1 MAGAN
6 VPAFSKHPLTD
17 APIRIMTTEAAVWRD
32 QKTLVWLDAAAVT
45 KEGARWNRWEVG
57 VTSKAALDAAAA
69 TGVRVDVLACLGD
82 AADWKAWMA
91 AGHWKEVTLFAV
103 PKALVT
109 AIGYEE
115 LMGMGIQNM
124 ICLDEMHELYPFVG
138 GAWDSTEADAKVLL
152 ALALHMGRT
161 FPVEGTPSVHR
172 HLRGLRAEATLR
184 TPPPLWLVQQYYT
197 PDKARRRKEIDACL
211 QANLANPLIDR
222 VVLLNE
228 TACVPTDSTGKLHE
242 TVIGERLT
250 YRRVFHWIAEQEVDV
265 ANDVII
271 AFANS
276 DIFLDTAS
284 TRILWSADLDRKF
297 LALLRWD
304 VNGTD
309 AGAVAAAKLFG
320 PRPDSQDTWIV
331 SAASVR
337 AAFYGPPTSPPA
349 IDPFAGL
356 DFPFGQGGCDNAI
369 TLELLRRK
377 FIVANPALT
386 IRTFHYH
393 TSAVRTYDPRNI
405 VSKPA
410 YLYVQPTGFHDMRAD
425 AGQVPREATQ
435 VAFKRRS
442 FPRPVAGPATA
453 AQLRTFCTMVARAT
467 SRGDG
472 SHAVV
477 LDPEGAN
484 MWPDAGTAAA
494 PGLFRATDVF
504 QSPQGLTFSYDSI
517 HVGRTKACQEAWAAS
532 ELSSMAVAVP
542 VDCAAI
548 APLPDVVA
556 RDPGR
561 YVLDYLSK
569 VFLLRGIGGRALAA
583 GAPAPSPFEFMCS
596 SQPACIEAVKLFDWP
611 TRQVP
616 VISRDETPQTWCRD
630 AWVWPYSDEP
640 AGFPSQEEVAA
651 LRGALGGARWQVK
664 PAGTGTAGD
673 KPRVVVIV
681 DGVVITEAFAESIED
696 DYDVDVI
703 WEGRT
708 ALPHAVETL
717 RGAAGLVLA
726 STSAFAAWTW
736 VLPLGAYVWEVQSE
750 MKPSAALLH
759 LAAAGDQHHRLLITP
774 KGAVGD
780 AERAMVGEK
789 LRADLR
795 WALAT
800 GAPVVE
806 EPVVKDPPTLIM
818 PTGHNGLFEHA
829 GDSFREMARL
839 WDKKGYVKLVQS
851 GTAKQVWLG
860 GVGETLL
867 YDRPN
872 LDWLRAAPA
881 AEQRYALALF
891 GNPIPPTPATG
902 QAKPWIFWPRRPN
915 LVESLVA
922 VGLPA
927 TPYDARPDGLVF
939 YGRSENAVQLGH
951 RKKEDWSK
959 ACAEGGKFVHVE
971 GSAPYPFTHEEYLV
985 NLSKARFGLCLAG
998 YGRKCHREVE
1008 CMAMGCVPVVAQEVD
1023 MTNYAEPPQVGVHYF
1038 RVSGPAEAAAL
1049 VKSITPLRWAAMSA
1063 ACRDWWA
1070 RNASVDGSWQL
1081 TKRLVN
1087 SMEQVD

>member
-1 MAGAN
+1 M
-6 VPAFSKHPLTD
+6 
-17 APIRIMTTEAAVWRD
+17 
-32 QKTLVWLDAAAVT
+32 
-45 KEGARWNRWEVG
+45 
-57 VTSKAALDAAAA
+57 
-69 TGVRVDVLACLGD
+69 
-82 AADWKAWMA
+82 
-91 AGHWKEVTLFAV
+91 
-103 PKALVT
+103 
-109 AIGYEE
+109 
-115 LMGMGIQNM
+115 
-124 ICLDEMHELYPFVG
+124 
-138 GAWDSTEADAKVLL
+138 
-152 ALALHMGRT
+152 
-161 FPVEGTPSVHR
+161 
-172 HLRGLRAEATLR
+172 
-184 TPPPLWLVQQYYT
+184 
-197 PDKARRRKEIDACL
+197 
-211 QANLANPLIDR
+211 IDR

-228 TACVPTDSTGKLHE
+228 TACAPADATGKLHE

-250 YRRVFHWIAEQEVDV
+250 YRRVFQWITEQGVDA
-265 ANDVII
+265 ANDVVI

-276 DIFLDTAS
+276 DIFLDMAS
-284 TRILWSADLDRKF
+284 SRILWSTDLDRKF

-304 VNGTD
+304 VDGTD
-309 AGAVAAAKLFG
+309 AAALAAAKLFG
-320 PRPDSQDTWIV
+320 PRADSQDTWIV

-337 AAFYGPPTSPPA
+337 AAFTGAPTAATPGA
-349 IDPFAGL
+349 DPFAGL

-377 FIVANPALT
+377 FVVANPALT
-386 IRTFHYH
+386 LKTYHFH

-405 VSKPA
+405 VNKSA

-442 FPRPVAGPATA
+442 FPRPVAGPASA

-467 SRGDG
+467 GG
-472 SHAVV
+472 VV
-477 LDPEGAN
+477 ALDPEGAN
-484 MWPDAGTAAA
+484 LWPDASTAAS
-494 PGLFRATDVF
+494 PSLFRAADVF

-532 ELSSMAVAVP
+532 ELSSMAVAIP

-548 APLPDVVA
+548 APLPDAVA

-561 YVLDYLSK
+561 YVLEYLSK
-569 VFLLRGIGGRALAA
+569 VFVLRGIGARAGDEAS
-583 GAPAPSPFEFMCS
+583 GAPFEFLCS
-596 SQPACIEAVKLFDWP
+596 TQPACIEAVKLFNWP
-611 TRQVP
+611 TKQVP
-616 VISRDETPQTWCRD
+616 VISRDETHQTWCRD
-630 AWVWPYSDEP
+630 AWVWPYRDEP

-664 PAGTGTAGD
+664 PAGGGTAGD
-673 KPRVVVIV
+673 KPRVVVVV

-708 ALPHAVETL
+708 ALPHVVETL

-726 STSAFAAWTW
+726 STSSFAAWTW

-774 KGAVGD
+774 KGAVGG
-780 AERAMVGEK
+780 AERTMVGEK
-789 LRADLR
+789 LRADMR

-800 GAPVVE
+800 GAHVVE

-818 PTGHNGLFEHA
+818 PTGHNGRFEHA

-881 AEQRYALALF
+881 AEQRYARALF

-902 QAKPWIFWPRRPN
+902 QAKPWTFWPRRPN

-922 VGLPA
+922 MGLPA
-927 TPYDARPDGLVF
+927 TGYAARPDGLVF

-951 RKKEDWSK
+951 RKGADWSK
-959 ACAEGGKFVHVE
+959 ACADGGKFVHVE
-971 GSAPYPFTHEEYLV
+971 GTGAYPFTHEEYLV
-985 NLSKARFGLCLAG
+985 NLSKAKFGLCLAG

-1008 CMAMGCVPVVAQEVD
+1008 CMAMGCVPVVAPEVD